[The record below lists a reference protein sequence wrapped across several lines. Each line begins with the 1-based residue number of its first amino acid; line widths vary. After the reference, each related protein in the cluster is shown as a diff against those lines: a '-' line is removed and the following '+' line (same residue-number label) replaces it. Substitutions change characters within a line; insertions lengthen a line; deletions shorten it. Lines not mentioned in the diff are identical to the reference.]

1 MPSDN
6 RERVPGVVQ
15 MDSFVTFTAVLDGR
29 AALNRDKIAYTFLAN
44 GEVEAERITFG
55 ELQQRALAVAA
66 RLIWLNARGQRAL
79 LVYPQGLE
87 FIVAFFGC
95 LYAGVIAVPVSLPNR
110 KRGIETLRRVATDA
124 GANWLLSAGSLLEQ
138 LASELASGPSLHGM
152 TFMDTAG
159 RLSEETAPP
168 APRIAPTHIALL
180 QYTSGSSGSPRG
192 VIVTHANLVDNQRQ
206 IARSFAHD
214 ENTVAVSWLPMF
226 HDMGLGTVLGAA
238 WVGCHCVLMSPQAFL
253 QNPARWLEAIARYR
267 ATSSGGPDFAYDLC
281 ARRISS
287 EQRKMLDLTS
297 WTVAYNGSEPVRAA
311 TLERFSEAFACVG
324 FRSSAF
330 QAVYG
335 LAEATLLVTSESVH
349 NEPVLQRFSSEGLEL
364 GQAAP
369 VASSSGQALVGCG
382 RPAPSMTLKIVDPES
397 RVVCRDGEI
406 GEIWVSG
413 ASVAKGYWGKES
425 ETESTFRAT
434 LPGEGTQFL
443 RTGDL
448 GFLSRGELFVTGR
461 RKDLIIIR
469 GRNHYPQDLED
480 SVSAAHAALV
490 PLACA
495 AFSIES
501 EQGEVLVI
509 VQEVARS
516 AIRTLDASRV
526 VRAIRG
532 AISAHHGLHTHAV
545 VLLKPST
552 LPRTSSGK
560 VRRKACRDAFL
571 SHSLPALAAWVSPL
585 SPTPDAEPEPNSE
598 RRECTARADRL
609 IDWLRRHAADLI
621 NAQIPEGPQGR
632 PPALLLDLAKQG
644 LSGMQV
650 EVQYGGL
657 GLANSDAVRV
667 LEQLAAIDF
676 ALAIFV
682 GLNNSLGIQP
692 IAKYGGSRLK
702 ALLLPEL
709 SHGVELAAFAFE
721 EPTGGSRTGG
731 VSVEA
736 RADGE
741 DRWRLFG
748 TKYLDGV
755 AHGASVI
762 NVFAR
767 HEEPP
772 GISAFTVSEEPDGL
786 RQVRDGLSMGLRG
799 FARDTIALHGVQ
811 VSRDNLLGSLGS
823 GLEIAREAMSHTR
836 LAIAAACIGGMKRCA
851 QWVGREGPYQQSI
864 DGNLTPNPVTL
875 SRLGSVTASI
885 TALECLVHRIAQA
898 LDAGYAV
905 PSEAFAACKI
915 QGPEMLLR
923 CVDDVMQL
931 GVSGASAEMN
941 RLSCLH
947 RDAGFLRIFAG
958 SPEAVAE
965 LTGAAV
971 MADDSS
977 LRRLIEEALHA
988 PGVSIRIDAALSAVK
1003 KRMLQLRGAL
1013 ASRAERWGHTRAG
1026 ELTAWLVLL
1035 AAVEGSRG
1043 PARDVQELNRAHAWA
1058 LAQFE
1063 QTLVAVRVGTPSET
1077 ATLTSSDVAA
1087 TFAAYARTIG
1097 ELERQPKP
1105 QAPEPRPI
1113 GPTRDSVVPAS
1124 DAPPGETPSR
1134 TARTRELSAWV
1145 SAWLARRLQTGVPEI
1160 ESVRSFADHGL
1171 DSVAAVELAKA
1182 LSDKLGRELDETL
1195 LWSFPTIDALVRY
1208 VVDVEQP
1215 GTSAAPKTA
1224 AAAARES
1231 QQDGPLDDEIARLE
1245 RELRHRT

>member
-1 MPSDN
+1 LASA
-6 RERVPGVVQ
+6 VQ
-15 MDSFVTFTAVLDGR
+15 LDSFATFTAALDAR
-29 AALNRDKIAYTFLAN
+29 AEGSRDKIAYTFLAN
-44 GEVEAERITFG
+44 GEIEAESITFG
-55 ELQQRALAVAA
+55 QLQQRARAVAA
-66 RLIWLNARGQRAL
+66 RLSWLNARGQRAL

-110 KRGIETLRRVATDA
+110 KRGRETMRRVATDA
-124 GANWLLSAGSLLEQ
+124 GANWLLSAGDLLEE
-138 LASELASGPSLHGM
+138 LASDLASGPSLYGI
-152 TFMDTAG
+152 TFVDTAG
-159 RLSEETAPP
+159 CLNDAAAPFAPNVQP
-168 APRIAPTHIALL
+168 ADIALL

-192 VIVTHANLVDNQRQ
+192 VIVSHANLVDNQRE
-206 IARSFAHD
+206 IARSFAHHED
-214 ENTVAVSWLPMF
+214 TIAVSWLPMF

-253 QNPARWLEAIARYR
+253 QNPARWLEAISRYR

-287 EQRKMLDLTS
+287 EQRETLDLSS

-311 TLERFSEAFACVG
+311 TLERFSEAFASVG

-330 QAVYG
+330 KAVYG
-335 LAEATLLVTSESVH
+335 LAEATLLVTSES
-349 NEPVLQRFSSEGLEL
+349 PSKPPFLQRFSADSLEL
-364 GQAAP
+364 GSGAP
-369 VASSSGQALVGCG
+369 VAASSGQTLVGCG
-382 RPAPSMTLKIVDPES
+382 RSGPGMTLRIVDPES
-397 RVVCRDGEI
+397 HAACRDGEI

-413 ASVAKGYWGKES
+413 ASVALGYWGNEA
-425 ETESTFRAT
+425 ETDSTFRGV
-434 LPGEGTQFL
+434 LPGDPAQFL

-448 GFLSRGELFVTGR
+448 GFLYSGELFVTGR

-469 GRNHYPQDLED
+469 GRNHYPQDIED
-480 SVSAAHAALV
+480 SVSSADAALV
-490 PLACA
+490 PFACA
-495 AFSIES
+495 AFSVES

-509 VQEVARS
+509 VQEVSRS
-516 AIRTLDASRV
+516 AIRTLDSTRV

-532 AISAHHGLHTHAV
+532 AVSAHHGLHTHAV

-552 LPRTSSGK
+552 LPRTTSGK
-560 VRRKACRDAFL
+560 VRRKACREAFL
-571 SHSLPALAAWVSPL
+571 NHSLPAVAAWVSPL
-585 SPTPDAEPEPNSE
+585 APTPDAEPEPNSE
-598 RRECTARADRL
+598 RRERAARADRL

-621 NAQIPEGPQGR
+621 NAHVAEGPQSR
-632 PPALLLDLAKQG
+632 PPALLRDLAKQG
-644 LSGMQV
+644 ISGMQV
-650 EVQYGGL
+650 EAQYGGL

-667 LEQLAAIDF
+667 IEQLAAIDF

-682 GLNNSLGIQP
+682 ALNNSLGIQP
-692 IAKYGGSRLK
+692 IAKYGGPRLK
-702 ALLLPEL
+702 ALLLPGL
-709 SHGVELAAFAFE
+709 AHGVELATFAFE
-721 EPTGGSRTGG
+721 EPTGGSRAGG

-736 RADGE
+736 RANGE
-741 DRWRLFG
+741 DRWQLFG

-767 HEEPP
+767 HQEPP

-811 VSRDNLLGSLGS
+811 VTRDNLLGSLGS
-823 GLEIAREAMSHTR
+823 GIEIAREAMSHTR
-836 LAIAAACIGGMKRCA
+836 LAIGAACIGGMKRCA
-851 QWVGREGPYQQSI
+851 QWVGRDGPYHQAI
-864 DGNLTPNPVTL
+864 DGKLTPNPVTL
-875 SRLGSVTASI
+875 SRLGSITASI

-905 PSEAFAACKI
+905 PPEAFAACKI

-931 GVSGASAEMN
+931 GVSGASAETN

-947 RDAGFLRIFAG
+947 RDAGFLRTFGG

-971 MADDSS
+971 MADDSP

-988 PGVSIRIDAALSAVK
+988 TGVSVRIDAALSAVRQ
-1003 KRMLQLRGAL
+1003 RMRQLRGAL

-1043 PARDVQELNRAHAWA
+1043 PARDVLELNRAHAWA
-1058 LAQFE
+1058 VAQFE
-1063 QTLVAVRVGTPSET
+1063 QALAAVRLGTPSET
-1077 ATLTSSDVAA
+1077 AMLTTSDVAA
-1087 TFAAYARTIG
+1087 TFAGYARTIG
-1097 ELERQPKP
+1097 ELESQPRS
-1105 QAPEPRPI
+1105 QEPEPRPI
-1113 GPTRDSVVPAS
+1113 GPTRDSVAPGSDPPAE
-1124 DAPPGETPSR
+1124 ARSR
-1134 TARTRELSAWV
+1134 AARASELSAWV

-1160 ESVRSFADHGL
+1160 ESARSFADHGL

-1195 LWSFPTIDALVRY
+1195 LWNFPTIDALVTY
-1208 VVDVEQP
+1208 VVEIEHAP
-1215 GTSAAPKTA
+1215 GADATPTIA
-1224 AAAARES
+1224 S
-1231 QQDGPLDDEIARLE
+1231 QAEELHPQSPLDDEVARLE
-1245 RELRHRT
+1245 RELRLRS